1 MTRTKALLLGCAA
14 CITVATGAQ
23 AADLPVKAKPVQYVK
38 ICTLYGDGYYYI
50 PGSDTCIR
58 FAGYIRSQ
66 YGYNAGGGAAGAGIA
81 PGTQV
86 TVTDGLMNRSSAQFS
101 TAHRADLIIDTRTQT
116 QYGVLRT
123 YMDIRF
129 ENRIG
134 ADFTQASRAFIQ
146 WGGFTFGR
154 SRSFFDI
161 FTHDQRLS
169 YLNVRTTGDT
179 NDLGI
184 NLAAYTV
191 QLTPGLTFSVSAE
204 DPNRQPVVTGVAD
217 ATNAPFAAGAGTTL
231 DTHGT
236 SHPDIIA
243 NLRYDQPWGYL
254 GVSAAAHANRGLYYG
269 TPNISTNN
277 HPPDKWGWAAAVGGE
292 VNLPWGDTIGANF
305 VYSVGASG
313 YATRS
318 GSWQLYNSNSVG
330 VGWLVDGLFDST
342 ATGGSANTNIEL
354 TRVWS
359 INAAYQRRW
368 SPHWAT
374 SVYGGYVDVTYNN
387 AAKTIANR
395 HLPGAAGTTPC
406 GVPVAGSVWPPINF
420 VAGSG
425 NSCSPDFSFMQVGSR
440 TQWTPVAGLDIG
452 LDVFYTKLFTAY
464 KGSAAGIYPA
474 NGTRPSTSTI
484 ADTDVWSGI
493 FRVQRSFGGG

>member
-1 MTRTKALLLGCAA
+1 MASVAG
-14 CITVATGAQ
+14 IVVATGAQ
-23 AADLPVKAKPVQYVK
+23 SADLPVKARAVQYVK

-58 FAGYIRSQ
+58 FAGRIRAQ
-66 YGYNAGGGAAGAGIA
+66 YGYNAGGGAAGAGIV
-81 PGTQV
+81 PGTQL
-86 TVTDGLMNRSSAQFS
+86 TVTDGLMTRQTAHYSS
-101 TAHRADLIIDTRTQT
+101 AHRAEMTIDTRTQT

-123 YMDIRF
+123 YFDFRI

-134 ADFTQASRAFIQ
+134 TDVAPVTRAFIQ

-154 SRSFFDI
+154 SRSYFDI

-179 NDLGI
+179 SDLGI

-191 QLTPGLTFSVSAE
+191 QLAPGATFSISAE
-204 DPNRQPVVTGVAD
+204 DPNRQPVLTGVAD
-217 ATNAPFAAGAGTTL
+217 GTSAVFSANAGTAL

-236 SHPDIIA
+236 SHPDIIG
-243 NLRYDQPWGYL
+243 NLRFDQSWGYVGL
-254 GVSAAAHANRGLYYG
+254 SAAAHANQGLYYG
-269 TPNISTNN
+269 TGNVTTNN
-277 HPPDKWGWAAAVGGE
+277 HPSDKWGWAAAAGGE

-305 VYSVGASG
+305 VYSIGASG

-318 GSWQLYNSNSVG
+318 GSWQLYGSNSVG

-342 ATGGSANTNIEL
+342 AGNTNIEL

-368 SPHWAT
+368 TSNWAT
-374 SVYGGYVDVTYNN
+374 SVYGGYVDVSYNS
-387 AAKTIANR
+387 AAKTIINR
-395 HLPGAAGTTPC
+395 HLPGAAATNVC
-406 GVPVAGSVWPPINF
+406 GVPVAGAVWPPISLP
-420 VAGSG
+420 AGGGG

-440 TQWTPVAGLDIG
+440 TQWTPIAGLDIG
-452 LDVFYTKLFTAY
+452 VDISYTKLYTAY
-464 KGSAAGIYPA
+464 KGASTNIYPA
-474 NGTRPSTSTI
+474 TGTRPVVSTI

-493 FRVQRSFGGG
+493 FRVQRSFNTQ

>member
-1 MTRTKALLLGCAA
+1 M
-14 CITVATGAQ
+14 
-23 AADLPVKAKPVQYVK
+23 K

-58 FAGYIRSQ
+58 FGGYIRAQ

-81 PGTQV
+81 PGTAL
-86 TVTDGLMNRSSAQFS
+86 TVTDGLMNRSSSQYS
-101 TAHRADLIIDTRTQT
+101 TAHRGDITIDTRTQT

-123 YMDIRF
+123 YMDVRF

-134 ADFTQASRAFIQ
+134 ADVTQLTRAFIQ

-154 SRSFFDI
+154 ARSFFDI
-161 FTHDQRLS
+161 FTHDQRLA

-179 NDLGI
+179 FDTGI

-191 QLTPGLTFSVSAE
+191 QLAPGLTFSISAE
-204 DPNRQPVVTGVAD
+204 DPNRQPVVPGVAD
-217 ATNAPFAAGAGTTL
+217 GTTAAFTTNAGVTL

-236 SHPDIIA
+236 SHPDIIG

-269 TPNISTNN
+269 TPNVASNN

-292 VNLPWGDTIGANF
+292 ANLPWGDTFGANF
-305 VYSVGASG
+305 VYSVGASA

-318 GSWQLYNSNSVG
+318 GSWQLYGSNSVG
-330 VGWLVDGLFDST
+330 VGWLVDGIFDN
-342 ATGGSANTNIEL
+342 TGGTPTNVEL

-368 SPHWAT
+368 SPNWAT
-374 SVYGGYVDVTYNN
+374 SVYGGYVDVSYNN
-387 AAKTIANR
+387 AAKTIINR
-395 HLPGAAGTTPC
+395 HLPGAAGTNVC
-406 GVPVAGSVWPPINF
+406 GVPVTGAVWPP
-420 VAGSG
+420 VTLPAGGAG
-425 NSCSPDFSFMQVGSR
+425 NSCTPDFSFLQVGSR
-440 TQWTPVAGLDIG
+440 TKWTPVHGLEIG
-452 LDVFYTKLFTAY
+452 VDVFYTRLFTAY
-464 KGSAAGIYPA
+464 KGSSPNIYPIA
-474 NGTRPSTSTI
+474 GTRPTVSTI
-484 ADTDVWSGI
+484 DDQDVWSGI
-493 FRVQRSFGGG
+493 FRVQRSFNTE